1 MPASPR
7 SRIRVLVADDHR
19 PFAESLALAIEREK
33 DLSAIVA
40 LSALDALESAERDL
54 PSVALVD
61 VELRGMG
68 GIEAIRRIRAASGDT
83 NVIAL
88 FADDDLAQARAL
100 EAGARGFISTV
111 TPLAEV
117 PAMIRMAARGVPLVE
132 GEEVNRLFRVLR
144 HRRHQESTERQ
155 RASRLTPRQ
164 LEILQL
170 LSDGIS
176 PSAIAEQLHMR
187 PATLRTHVQNILT
200 RLGAHSKVEA
210 VSIAMRHGKIATI
223 A

>member
-1 MPASPR
+1 MRRRDASVRPMPASPR

-19 PFAESLALAIEREK
+19 SFAESLALAIEREK
-33 DLSAIVA
+33 TG
-40 LSALDALESAERDL
+40 R
-54 PSVALVD
+54 P
-61 VELRGMG
+61 G
-68 GIEAIRRIRAASGDT
+68 GGGPLLGGGE
-83 NVIAL
+83 
-88 FADDDLAQARAL
+88 
-100 EAGARGFISTV
+100 V
-111 TPLAEV
+111 T
-117 PAMIRMAARGVPLVE
+117 
-132 GEEVNRLFRVLR
+132 RLFRVLR

-200 RLGAHSKVEA
+200 
-210 VSIAMRHGKIATI
+210 
-223 A
+223 

>member
-1 MPASPR
+1 MPTATR
-7 SRIRVLVADDHR
+7 SRTRVLVADDHR
-19 PFAESLALAIEREK
+19 PFAEALALAIEQEK
-33 DLSAIVA
+33 DLTAVVA
-40 LSALDALESAERDL
+40 LSALEALESCERDR
-54 PSVALVD
+54 PNVALVA
-61 VELRGMG
+61 VALRGMG
-68 GIEAIRRIRAASGDT
+68 GIEAIRRIRGSSPDT

-88 FADDDLAQARAL
+88 FADDDLTQARAL
-100 EAGARGFISTV
+100 EAGARGFLSTV

-117 PAMIRMAARGVPLVE
+117 PMQIRMASQGLPLVDT
-132 GEEVNRLFRVLR
+132 EEVSRLFRVLR

-170 LSDGIS
+170 LSDGIA
-176 PSAIAEQLHMR
+176 PATIAEQLHMR

-210 VSIAMRHGKIATI
+210 VSIAMRHGKIAST

>member
-1 MPASPR
+1 M
-7 SRIRVLVADDHR
+7 LVADDHR
-19 PFAESLALAIEREK
+19 PFAEALALAIDREK
-33 DLSAIVA
+33 DLTAVVA
-40 LSALDALESAERDL
+40 LSALEALESCERDH
-54 PSVALVD
+54 PRVALID

-68 GIEAIRRIRAASGDT
+68 GIEAIRRIRATTADT
-83 NVIAL
+83 TVIAL
-88 FADDDLAQARAL
+88 FADDDLTQARAL
-100 EAGARGFISTV
+100 EAGARGFVSTV
-111 TPLAEV
+111 TPLSEV
-117 PAMIRMAARGVPLVE
+117 PAMIRLATRGVPLVE

-170 LSDGIS
+170 LSDGVS
-176 PSAIAEQLHMR
+176 PSSIAEQLHMR

-210 VSIAMRHGKIATI
+210 VSIAMRHGKIATT